1 MVIDLFTALGSDSIE
16 ERVRALYEVQSRGT
30 ACLPELLEILDRAD
44 ATMPARVWSLMAIG
58 QLGPGIADRAH
69 DGVVRCLSADSPTVR
84 RAAIRVLGAL
94 RDVAA
99 ITAIANLASDTMQD
113 PSAWFDDDCT
123 VGQTAALVLGE
134 LQALDNQRT

>member
-16 ERVRALYEVQSRGT
+16 ERVRALYEVQSRGP
-30 ACLPELLEILDRAD
+30 ACLPELLEILDRPD
-44 ATMPARVWSLMAIG
+44 ATMPARVWGLMAIG
-58 QLGPGIADRAH
+58 QLGSGIADRAR

-84 RAAIRVLGAL
+84 RAAIRTLGAL

-99 ITAIANLASDTMQD
+99 MTAIASLASDTTQD

-123 VGQTAALVLGE
+123 VGQTATLVLQE
-134 LQALDNQRT
+134 LQALDDSRT